1 MFEDIRRAFNELLN
15 GNVPP
20 ADRRGLLQEMRNTL
34 VQAKM
39 SVDDLRQGVAV
50 TEQRMAR
57 ERQELET
64 VVRRKGLAESRGDA
78 ETVAVAARFEAHHAE
93 RLAILEKKLDAER
106 GELAMLEK
114 DVEEM
119 TAQLKAANS
128 GVGSGMRA
136 GTVEG
141 ELDLDSRDS
150 ALNRDINALDREQR
164 RAAHDADAEARL
176 AELKRRM
183 GR

>member
-1 MFEDIRRAFNELLN
+1 VFEDIRRAFHELLN
-15 GNVPP
+15 GNVPA
-20 ADRRGLLQEMRNTL
+20 ADRRGLLQEMRDTL
-34 VQAKM
+34 VRAKM
-39 SVDDLRQGVAV
+39 ALDDLRQSVVV
-50 TEQRMAR
+50 TEKRLQR
-57 ERQELET
+57 ERTELET

-78 ETVAVAARFEAHHAE
+78 ETVAVATKFELHHAE

-114 DVEEM
+114 EVEEM
-119 TAQLKAANS
+119 TTQLKAANS

-136 GTVEG
+136 GAVGE

-150 ALNRDINALDREQR
+150 ELNRDLNALDRER
-164 RAAHDADAEARL
+164 KRAAHDADAEARL

>member
-1 MFEDIRRAFNELLN
+1 MFEDIRRAFHDLLN
-15 GNVPP
+15 GNVPA

-39 SVDDLRQGVAV
+39 SLDDLRQGVVV
-50 TEQRMAR
+50 TEKRLQR
-57 ERQELET
+57 ERAEFET

-78 ETVAVAARFEAHHAE
+78 ETVEVAARFEAHHAE

-114 DVEEM
+114 EVEEM
-119 TAQLKAANS
+119 TVQLKAANS

-136 GTVEG
+136 GVVGE
-141 ELDLDSRDS
+141 ELDLDSKDS
-150 ALNRDINALDREQR
+150 ELNRDLNALDRER
-164 RAAHDADAEARL
+164 KRAAHDADAEARL

>member
-1 MFEDIRRAFNELLN
+1 MFEDLRRAFHDLLN

-20 ADRRGLLQEMRNTL
+20 ADRRGLVQEMRETL

-39 SVDDLRQGVAV
+39 ALDDLRQGIVL
-50 TEQRMAR
+50 TEKRIVR
-57 ERQELET
+57 ERSELET
-64 VVRRKGLAESRGDA
+64 VLRRKGLAEGRGDA
-78 ETVAVAARFEAHHAE
+78 ETVSIAARFEMQHTE
-93 RLAILEKKLDAER
+93 WVTVLEKKLDAQR
-106 GELAMLEK
+106 DELAMLEK
-114 DVEEM
+114 EVEEM
-119 TAQLKAANS
+119 TAQLKAANA
-128 GVGSGMRA
+128 GVGSGMRQNA
-136 GTVEG
+136 VAE

-150 ALNRDINALDREQR
+150 ELNRDLNALNRDAR

>member
-39 SVDDLRQGVAV
+39 SLDDLRQGVAV
-50 TEQRMAR
+50 TEKRLVR

-119 TAQLKAANS
+119 TAQLKAANA
-128 GVGSGMRA
+128 GVGSGMR
-136 GTVEG
+136 GGSVEG

-150 ALNRDINALDREQR
+150 ELNRDLSALDREQR

>member
-1 MFEDIRRAFNELLN
+1 MFEDIRRAFHDLLN

-39 SVDDLRQGVAV
+39 SVDDLRQGVVV
-50 TEQRMAR
+50 TEKRLVR
-57 ERQELET
+57 ERAELET

-78 ETVAVAARFEAHHAE
+78 ETVAVAARFEAHHGE

-114 DVEEM
+114 EVEEM

-128 GVGSGMRA
+128 GVGSGMRTGA
-136 GTVEG
+136 VEE

-150 ALNRDINALDREQR
+150 ELNRDLNALDRER
-164 RAAHDADAEARL
+164 KRAAHDADAEARL